1 MRKMKK
7 PKEDEDFEKY
17 LEYRAREELELIY
30 KEKKERLQK
39 KQNELLDFCK
49 EDEGDVYLNLD
60 LRNDVRR
67 EVSREKKKDESPKR

>member
-30 KEKKERLQK
+30 KEKKEGLQK